1 MTSTGHGNLRIA
13 LVHDWLTGMRGG
25 EKCLEALCE
34 LYPDAPIFTLLHH
47 PGSVSPAIE
56 RHTIHTSFIQSL
68 PFSRE
73 RYRNYL
79 PLFPLAIERF
89 DLSGFDLV
97 ISSSHCVAKG
107 VRTPTDALHVCYC
120 HTPMRYIWNQYE
132 EYFGPGRASPVT
144 RLAMGAAVG
153 RLRAWDVQTAVRP
166 QLYIANSMNVRERIR
181 SIYHRDAEVI
191 YPPVNVAGAKVSLS
205 DDGYFLMV
213 TAMVPYKRVD
223 LAIEAF
229 NSLRK
234 KLVIVGTGPEMTALR
249 KMAGPTVEFR
259 GWVPDEEVR
268 RLLSGCTAVI
278 FPGEED
284 FGIVPVE
291 AMAHGKPVIAFA
303 RGGALETVR
312 EGPGPATGVLFQE
325 QTRDSLVEAIAH
337 LTAMK
342 FDPFAIRDAV
352 VNFDKEVYKTR
363 ILQTINAQLASLNSK

>member
-34 LYPDAPIFTLLHH
+34 LFPDAPIFTLLHH

-132 EYFGPGRASPVT
+132 EYFGPGRASLVT

-153 RLRAWDVQTAVRP
+153 RLRAWDVRTAVRP

-234 KLVIVGTGPEMTALR
+234 KLVIVGTGPEMPALR

-337 LTAMK
+337 LTTMN
-342 FDPFAIRDAV
+342 FDPFAIRGAV
-352 VNFDKEVYKTR
+352 VNFDKDVYKTR
-363 ILQTINAQLASLNSK
+363 ILQTIDAQLASLNSK